1 MSELQLTVDVPDVRL
16 DKFLAGRC
24 PGISRSQLQKLIE
37 QDMVLVNG
45 NGARSAQKLNL
56 GDMVAVSLPSPA
68 SDQAEAEQIPLN
80 VVYEDECLLVVDKP
94 AGLTVHPAPGH
105 SRHTLVNALLA
116 HCPSLARLPWRDRP
130 GIVHRLDKDT
140 SGLMVVAKSTEV
152 QEHLI
157 QQFSSRSVQKM
168 YLALVDGLITQRE
181 GVVEGPIGRDPDDRK
196 LMAIVEG
203 GREARTRFRVLEYR
217 DNHTLLEVT
226 PETGRT
232 HQIRVH
238 LAAIGYPVFGDR
250 LYGRKSPH
258 LRRQFLHAARLSF
271 KHPVTGEQLDFSSP
285 LPPDLQ
291 QTLDRLS
298 VQK

>member
-1 MSELQLTVDVPDVRL
+1 MSELQLTVDVPGIRL
-16 DKFLAGRC
+16 DKFLADRC

-56 GDMVAVSLPSPA
+56 GDMITVSPPSPEPA
-68 SDQAEAEQIPLN
+68 PEPEQIPLN

-116 HCPSLARLPWRDRP
+116 HCPSLARSPRRDRP

-140 SGLMVVAKSTEV
+140 SGLMVVAKSNQV

-157 QQFSSRSVQKM
+157 QQFSSRSVQKK

-181 GVVEGPIGRDPDDRK
+181 GVIEGPIGRDPDDRK

-203 GREARTRFRVLEYR
+203 GREARTQYRVLEYR
-217 DNHTLLEVT
+217 DNHTLVEVT

-250 LYGRKSPH
+250 LYGHKSPY
-258 LRRQFLHAARLSF
+258 LRRQFLHAAHLSF
-271 KHPVTGEQLDFSSP
+271 KHPVSGEQLDFSSP
-285 LPPDLQ
+285 LPEDLQ
-291 QTLDRLS
+291 QALDRLS
-298 VQK
+298 TQK